1 MDLLFG
7 LGSSSRAYRVLIA
20 SVSRWAAAGPPL
32 EVVLLAQL
40 APDNSGSDLA
50 GLRSRAGFGFG
61 GGRHLQPTR
70 SRGAAKCLQA
80 NSDALVHSH
89 FHLSSVPV
97 CTAATCKGNRASAA
111 EVVHLRFYASD

>member
-7 LGSSSRAYRVLIA
+7 LGPSSRAYRVFGA
-20 SVSRWAAAGPPL
+20 SVPRWAAAGPPL

-61 GGRHLQPTR
+61 PWRHLQPTR
-70 SRGAAKCLQA
+70 SRGPAQCLQA
-80 NSDALVHSH
+80 NSDALVNSH
-89 FHLSSVPV
+89 IHLSSFPI
-97 CTAATCKGNRASAA
+97 CKAAACKWSRAPAA
-111 EVVHLRFYASD
+111 KVVHLLFYARD